1 MEHVTLNNARANES
15 HESLLSN
22 GRVQPSVVLNN
33 GVKIPMIGFGVF
45 QMNDQKEC
53 QQAVETAIEVGY
65 RSIDTAASYMNE
77 EAVGAA
83 VRASGM
89 KREEMFVTT
98 KLWVQDHEYD
108 DTLRAFDTSMAK
120 LGLDYLDL
128 WLIHKPY
135 GNYYAAWRA
144 MERLYKEGRIR
155 AIGVTSF
162 SNDRLLDL
170 ALHNEVRPAVNQIET
185 HPFFVQEAA
194 NQFMKKENIQHEAW
208 APFAEGHNDIFR
220 HPVLLEIAQAHGK
233 TVGQVILRW
242 HLQRGVVVI
251 PKTVHRERMVENISV
266 FDFALNTDEMARISA
281 LDINR
286 SEAYDDQDPENTR
299 WIGTLKIH

>member
-1 MEHVTLNNARANES
+1 MEYVT
-15 HESLLSN
+15 
-22 GRVQPSVVLNN
+22 LNN
-33 GVKIPMIGFGVF
+33 GVKMPMVGFGVF
-45 QMNDQKEC
+45 QVNDQKEC

-65 RSIDTAASYMNE
+65 CSIDTAASYMNE
-77 EAVGAA
+77 EAVGQAIK
-83 VRASGM
+83 ASGV
-89 KREEMFVTT
+89 KREELFVTT

-108 DTLRAFDTSMAK
+108 DTLRAFDTSIAK

-170 ALHNEVRPAVNQIET
+170 ALHNEIRPAVNQIVT
-185 HPFFVQEAA
+185 HPFFVQESA
-194 NQFMKKENIQHEAW
+194 NAFMKKEGIQHEAW
-208 APFAEGHNDIFR
+208 APFAEGHNDIF
-220 HPVLLEIAQAHGK
+220 HNPVLTEIAKAHGK
-233 TVGQVILRW
+233 TVGQIILRW
-242 HLQRGVVVI
+242 HIQRGVVVI

-266 FDFALNTDEMARISA
+266 FDFALTADEIVRISA
-281 LDINR
+281 LDMGH
-286 SEAYDDQDPENTR
+286 SAAYDDQDPENTR
-299 WIGTLKIH
+299 WIGTMKIHE